1 MAVKLPRVHPAH
13 SPGDTGRGPP
23 LSHHRLNGTVC
34 LEMKVFSSLRWGRAA
49 AVTAAGDLDG
59 GAAVTGDQGDK
70 TAFSSKSVNLRV
82 AGPAGRAALGPG
94 LRGATGAAT
103 EATNPVPRGPR
114 RGPGQLL
121 PPRITPAPWINL
133 GSPAPTR
140 VGPAAAI
147 NTY

>member
-1 MAVKLPRVHPAH
+1 MAVKLPRVRPAH

-59 GAAVTGDQGDK
+59 GAAVTGELGDK
-70 TAFSSKSVNLRV
+70 TAFSSKSVNLRG
-82 AGPAGRAALGPG
+82 AGPAGQRWG
-94 LRGATGAAT
+94 RGCAEPPGAAT

-121 PPRITPAPWINL
+121 TPSNHP
-133 GSPAPTR
+133 SPLD
-140 VGPAAAI
+140 
-147 NTY
+147 

>member
-23 LSHHRLNGTVC
+23 LSHHRLNDTVC
-34 LEMKVFSSLRWGRAA
+34 LEMKVFSSLRWGTAA

-59 GAAVTGDQGDK
+59 GAAVTGDLGDK
-70 TAFSSKSVNLRV
+70 TAFSSKSVNLR
-82 AGPAGRAALGPG
+82 GAGRAGSAG
-94 LRGATGAAT
+94 TGAA
-103 EATNPVPRGPR
+103 RSHR
-114 RGPGQLL
+114 SDKPGSEGT
-121 PPRITPAPWINL
+121 PAGSRAAAAPRITPARWINP
-133 GSPAPTR
+133 GSSAPTR